1 MKKSLY
7 LLLGLM
13 MVLVLTACGGDGGT
27 EETSTDTGT
36 EETGNDSG
44 SGSEEATGEDVT
56 LRIAWWGE
64 QTRHD
69 YTLEV
74 IKMYEEQNPHVTIEP
89 EYASWED
96 YWRKLAPQA
105 AANELPDIV
114 AMDLSYLSQYAQNG
128 QLTDL
133 TPFLESEIDVSNI
146 SDDNVNAGQINDALY
161 GFNLGVNAVGF
172 QYNPQQLAE
181 IGYDEI
187 PEDWTWEDFQEMS
200 QAAAD
205 AGVYFDNGFQADV
218 FFNYYLRTQGQ
229 RLYAEDGSG
238 LGYEDDQLFIDFF
251 SMTTEEVEKGATPT
265 PDFLAQLAGPE
276 DDPIIKGEGVGI
288 FQWSNQFVGLEQLSG
303 LDFEIAPMPG
313 PNTADGLFLKPSMF
327 FSVAENS
334 EAKAEAAK
342 FISFFV
348 NDIEANKLILGDRGV
363 PISSEVL
370 EALKSE
376 VSDSQAQVFEYIEW
390 VENNSTPMGSPDPSG
405 AGEIIELLTNLSE
418 QMSYG
423 EITPEDAAT
432 HFRTQAESILGN

>member
-7 LLLGLM
+7 LLLGL
-13 MVLVLTACGGDGGT
+13 VLVLFLAACSGDDGT
-27 EETSTDTGT
+27 EETSTDNGA
-36 EETGNDSG
+36 EESSDN
-44 SGSEEATGEDVT
+44 SGSEETSGEDVT

-74 IKMYEEQNPHVTIEP
+74 IEMYEEQNPNVTIEP
-89 EYASWED
+89 EYASWDD
-96 YWRKLAPQA
+96 YWQKLAPQA
-105 AANELPDIV
+105 AANELPDII

-128 QLTDL
+128 QLADL
-133 TPFLESEIDVSNI
+133 EPFLENEIDISNI
-146 SDDNVNAGQINDALY
+146 SEDNVYAGQVNDGLY
-161 GFNLGVNAVGF
+161 GFNLGVNALGF
-172 QYNPQQLAE
+172 QYNPEKLAE

-187 PEDWTWEDFQEMS
+187 PEDWTWDKFQEMS

-205 AGVYFDNGFQADV
+205 AGIYFDNGFQADV
-218 FFNYYLRTQGQ
+218 FFNYYLRTQGK

-238 LGYEDDQLFIDFF
+238 LGYEDDQLFVDFF
-251 SMTTEEVEKGATPT
+251 SMVTEEVEKGATPT

-276 DDPIIKGEGVGI
+276 DDPVIKGEGVGI

-303 LDFEIAPMPG
+303 LDFEFAPMPG
-313 PNTADGLFLKPSMF
+313 PNMEEGLFLKPSMF

-342 FISFFV
+342 FISFFI

-376 VSDSQAQVFEYIEW
+376 VSDSQAQVFDYIEW
-390 VENNSTPMGSPDPSG
+390 AEQNSTPMGAADPAG
-405 AGEIIELLTNLSE
+405 AGEIIELLTSLSE

-423 EITPEDAAT
+423 ETTPEEAAEY
-432 HFRTQAESILGN
+432 FRTQAESILGN